1 MIGNLRQLLVRP
13 ALRSHQTKPAES
25 FYRRFRRW
33 QERRKGI
40 ETLRNM
46 PDFLLRDIG
55 LTRSHLDYP
64 IMVAESKP
72 RDG

>member
-1 MIGNLRQLLVRP
+1 MFGNLRQLLVRP
-13 ALRSHQTKPAES
+13 AVCSHEAKPMENL
-25 FYRRFRRW
+25 YRRFRRW

-46 PDFLLRDIG
+46 PDFLLKDIG

-64 IMVAESKP
+64 ITVARSNPHE
-72 RDG
+72 R